1 MITLSDKAA
10 SKIRELLQG
19 RADADALRLS
29 VEKGGCSGMS
39 YNLVLGTKKEN
50 DQVAA
55 RNGVEVVIDPESVK
69 FLGES
74 LIDYDDSLSGA
85 GFRIV
90 NSDAERSCGCGK
102 SFEPNQMP

>member
-1 MITLSDKAA
+1 MIALSDKAA

-90 NSDAERSCGCGK
+90 NSEAERSCGCGK
-102 SFEPNQMP
+102 SFEPHSKE